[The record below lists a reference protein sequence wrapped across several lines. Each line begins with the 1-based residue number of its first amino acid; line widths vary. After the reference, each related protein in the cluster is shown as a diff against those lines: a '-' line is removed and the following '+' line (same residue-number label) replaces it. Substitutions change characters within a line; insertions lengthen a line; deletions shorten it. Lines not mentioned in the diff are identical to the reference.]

1 MSTIDTAVRQ
11 ACIGLGSNQGNP
23 SQQIEEAVQ
32 RLDDLPGCRMIAR
45 SSLYRSAPFGPVR
58 QPDFLNAVVVLE
70 TGMSAQE
77 LLQALQ
83 EIENMMG
90 RVRGGQHWGPRVIDL
105 DLLTVADEQIDQD
118 GLTVPHPGIALRNFV
133 LLPLRE
139 VAPQLVIPGLGPLA
153 GIVINH
159 DEPRIERIA

>member
-1 MSTIDTAVRQ
+1 MA
-11 ACIGLGSNQGNP
+11 
-23 SQQIEEAVQ
+23 
-32 RLDDLPGCRMIAR
+32 
-45 SSLYRSAPFGPVR
+45 
-58 QPDFLNAVVVLE
+58 
-70 TGMSAQE
+70 AQE

-105 DLLTVADEQIDQD
+105 DLLTLGDELIDQD

-153 GIVINH
+153 DIVINH